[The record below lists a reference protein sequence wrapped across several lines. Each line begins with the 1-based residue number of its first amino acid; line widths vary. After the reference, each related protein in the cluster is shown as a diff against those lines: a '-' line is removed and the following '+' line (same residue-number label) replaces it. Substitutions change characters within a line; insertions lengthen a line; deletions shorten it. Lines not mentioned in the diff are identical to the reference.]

1 MSSSEQRTTSTG
13 RIRPLARRLDSLS
26 GSPTNSS
33 SIGAPKPSLPSIIT
47 PRPSPRSSPSAVRAP
62 VEIKTESNNAE
73 APPIA
78 SARDILT
85 QARRREQET
94 LLQKEVPP
102 TGRESRGR
110 KPVIHTDMGDD
121 SSKKMVLDSYT
132 QEDGYGDIDN
142 SAEGSGR
149 ILASDKKR
157 CQPLRVPFVTG
168 DDQMVTDSTTPVV
181 PEDDLLLFQMPSL
194 LPTMIPVQP
203 AAGSTST
210 PTKKTTRGAP
220 ARGSVAPVAKQPEVP
235 KSVGTLFSDIPDG
248 RIGTLRVHKSGKA
261 VMRIGDTDFIVN
273 EGQKTNFR
281 TEIACVCPTE
291 SEIIFLGQATKRVVV
306 SPVIV

>member
-33 SIGAPKPSLPSIIT
+33 SIGAPKPALPTIIT
-47 PRPSPRSSPSAVRAP
+47 PRPSPRSSPTTARAP
-62 VEIKTESNNAE
+62 VEVKTESQVPE
-73 APPIA
+73 SSTA
-78 SARDILT
+78 SVRDILT

-94 LLQKEVPP
+94 QLQKESPP
-102 TGRESRGR
+102 AGREQRGR
-110 KPVIHTDMGDD
+110 KPVIHTDMAED
-121 SSKKMVLDSYT
+121 SSKKMVLDSYS

-142 SAEGSGR
+142 STEGSGAV
-149 ILASDKKR
+149 LAADKKR
-157 CQPLRVPFVTG
+157 CQPLRVPFVN
-168 DDQMVTDSTTPVV
+168 DDEMLTDSTTPIV

-194 LPTMIPVQP
+194 FPTMIPVQP
-203 AAGSTST
+203 TTTSTAT

-220 ARGSVAPVAKQPEVP
+220 ARGSAAPVTKQPEVP
-235 KSVGTLFSDIPDG
+235 KTVGTLFSDIPDG
-248 RIGTLRVHKSGKA
+248 RIGTLRIHKSGKT